1 LVSVQL
7 YVPPGGYFAERWS
20 RGSSM
25 PPLGLLSIGAVLERE
40 SIPVEIVPAD
50 VLGLD
55 WRGIEDKI
63 RRDKP
68 DIVGVTITT
77 ENRFQSFKLIRL
89 AKKAHPGALTVLG
102 GPHASM
108 AAEDCLAHIPEID
121 AVVRGEGE
129 TTMLDVCRAWDK
141 SRDAAALRD
150 IPGLVLRG
158 REGVFCT
165 PPRPPIADL
174 DTLPFPAFHLVPF
187 EKYHFTFPVPGRGE
201 LPAVNIMTSRGCPF
215 NCSFCA
221 TPINWGRHVRMRS
234 PENVVREIEQLQA
247 RYGIKVVFFFDDTFN
262 ANPKR
267 ADAICD
273 LMIERKLDV
282 FFKCDVRMDVMSRDL
297 VAKMK
302 RAGLFHLSFG
312 LEAGSDRVRNDI
324 VGKKIDIVDFEN
336 LVRWCRE
343 LEVIPNVFF
352 IFSHPTETWEDAQET
367 MGIIEKFKD
376 GIEGSI
382 AILHIYPGTPLER
395 LARETGVLPRDFTW
409 TRPYR
414 KGVVTLPLAQGD
426 VPLYIDKLRWA
437 QISEL
442 VLRWSFSS
450 GRASVFK
457 KGFRALKHIRSL
469 GDAKRYAV
477 MAAVYLRLK
486 LGRRPK
492 PLTPA
497 ARYRKS

>member
-1 LVSVQL
+1 MVRVQL

-25 PPLGLLSIGAVLERE
+25 PPLGLLYIGAVLERE
-40 SIPVEIVPAD
+40 NIPVEIVPAN

-63 RRDKP
+63 RREKP

-89 AKKAHPGALTVLG
+89 AKKTHPGALTVLG

-108 AAEDCLAHIPEID
+108 AAEDCLAHIPELD
-121 AVVRGEGE
+121 VVVRGEGE
-129 TTMLDVCRAWDK
+129 FTVLDICRTWD
-141 SRDAAALRD
+141 SARERSALRD
-150 IPGLVLRG
+150 IPGLVM
-158 REGVFCT
+158 REDGGIRCA

-187 EKYHFTFPVPGRGE
+187 EKYNFTFPVPGQGE

-215 NCSFCA
+215 ACSFCA

-234 PENVVREIEQLQA
+234 PENVVREIELLKA
-247 RYGIKVVFFFDDTFN
+247 RYGVKVVFFFDDTFN

-273 LMIERKLDV
+273 LMIERKLGV

-302 RAGLFHLSFG
+302 DAGLFHLSFG

-324 VGKKIDIVDFEN
+324 VGKKIDIADFEN

-352 IFSHPTETWEDAQET
+352 IFSHPTETWEDAGET
-367 MGIIEKFKD
+367 IRIIEKYKD
-376 GIEGSI
+376 EIEGSV
-382 AILHIYPGTPLER
+382 AILHVYPGTPLEK
-395 LARETGVLPRDFTW
+395 LARDSGVLPADFTW
-409 TRPYR
+409 TRPFHKR
-414 KGVVTLPLAQGD
+414 VVTLPLAQGD
-426 VPLYIDKLRWA
+426 VPLYIDKLTWA

-442 VLRWSFSS
+442 VLRWSFSA
-450 GRASVFK
+450 GRTSVVK
-457 KGFRALKHIRSL
+457 KGFRALKHIHSR
-469 GDAKRYAV
+469 GDMKRYAI
-477 MAAVYLRLK
+477 MAAVYLRLR
-486 LGRRPK
+486 LGKRPK
-492 PLTPA
+492 PLAPA